1 MATLYELSDAIRQV
15 IDRGFALDEETGEIT
30 FDETNLDELRLMFRD
45 KAEACALYV
54 KDQRALAK
62 AIRDEEISLAERRR
76 SAERRADRVERY
88 LLSHIDELPDRR
100 LETPRVA
107 LSTRRSTAVEVY
119 NDGMVPDEYMTY
131 KTTKTVNRD
140 AIRKALKAGEI
151 VPGCQLEERTNVII
165 K

>member
-62 AIRDEEISLAERRR
+62 AMRDEERALADRRR
-76 SAERRADRVERY
+76 SVEARADRIERY
-88 LLSHIDELPDRR
+88 LSDHLQELPSGR
-100 LETPRVA
+100 LETPRV
-107 LSTRRSTAVEVY
+107 SVRPQRSRAVRVIDESA
-119 NDGMVPDEYMTY
+119 VPDFLKRV
-131 KTTKTVNRD
+131 KTEVSVDKSAIGRLLRSGRD
-140 AIRKALKAGEI
+140 
-151 VPGCQLEERTNVII
+151 VPGCELENRTGVVI

>member
-15 IDRGFALDEETGEIT
+15 IARGFALDEETGEIT
-30 FDETNLDELRLMFRD
+30 FDETNLDELRLMFRE

-62 AIRDEEISLAERRR
+62 AIRDEERSLAERRR

-88 LLSHIDELPDRR
+88 LLAHIDELPDRR

-107 LSTRRSTAVEVY
+107 LSTRRSTAVEVV

-140 AIRKALKAGEI
+140 AIRKALKAGES
-151 VPGCQLEERTNVII
+151 VPGCHLEERTNVII
-165 K
+165 R

>member
-15 IDRGFALDEETGEIT
+15 IDRGFALNEETGEIT
-30 FDETNLDELRLMFRD
+30 FDETNLDELRLMFHD

-62 AIRDEEISLAERRR
+62 AIRDEERSLAERRR

-88 LLSHIDELPDRR
+88 LLAHIDELPDRR

-107 LSTRRSTAVEVY
+107 LSTRRSTAVEVV
-119 NDGMVPDEYMTY
+119 NDGMVPDEYMTC
-131 KTTKTVNRD
+131 KITKTVNRD
-140 AIRKALKAGEI
+140 AIRKALKAGES
-151 VPGCQLEERTNVII
+151 VPGCQLDERTHVII
-165 K
+165 R

>member
-30 FDETNLDELRLMFRD
+30 FDETNLEELRLMFRE

-62 AIRDEEISLAERRR
+62 AIRDEEKSLAERRR

-88 LLSHIDELPDRR
+88 LLAHIDELPDRR

-107 LSTRRSTAVEVY
+107 LSTRRSTAVEVV

-131 KTTKTVNRD
+131 KTTKTINRD
-140 AIRKALKAGEI
+140 AIRKALKAGES
-151 VPGCQLEERTNVII
+151 VPGCHLEELMNVII
-165 K
+165 R

>member
-62 AIRDEEISLAERRR
+62 AIRDEERALAERRR

-88 LLSHIDELPDRR
+88 LLAHIDELPNRR

-107 LSTRRSTAVEVY
+107 LSTRRSTAVEVV

-140 AIRKALKAGEI
+140 AIRKALKDGES
-151 VPGCQLEERTNVII
+151 VPGCHLEERTHVII
-165 K
+165 R

>member
-30 FDETNLDELRLMFRD
+30 FDETNLDELRLMFRE

-62 AIRDEEISLAERRR
+62 AIRDEERSLAERRR

-119 NDGMVPDEYMTY
+119 NDGMVPDEYMAY

>member
-30 FDETNLDELRLMFRD
+30 FDETNLDELRIMFRE

-62 AIRDEEISLAERRR
+62 AIRDEERLLAERRR
-76 SAERRADRVERY
+76 SAERRAGRVERY
-88 LLSHIDELPDRR
+88 LLAHIDELPDRR
-100 LETPRVA
+100 LETQRVA
-107 LSTRRSTAVEVY
+107 LSTRRSTAVEVV

-140 AIRKALKAGEI
+140 AIRKALKAGES

-165 K
+165 R

>member
-30 FDETNLDELRLMFRD
+30 FDEADLDELRLMFRD

-62 AIRDEEISLAERRR
+62 AIRDEERLLAERRR

-88 LLSHIDELPDRR
+88 LLAHIDELPDRR

-107 LSTRRSTAVEVY
+107 LSTRRSTAVEVV
-119 NDGMVPDEYMTY
+119 NDGMVPDEYVTY

-140 AIRKALKAGEI
+140 AIRKALKAGES

-165 K
+165 R

>member
-15 IDRGFALDEETGEIT
+15 IDRGFALDGETGEIT
-30 FDETNLDELRLMFRD
+30 FDETNLDELRLMFRE

-62 AIRDEEISLAERRR
+62 AIRDEERSLAERRR

-88 LLSHIDELPDRR
+88 LLAHIDELPDRR

-140 AIRKALKAGEI
+140 AIRKALKSGES
-151 VPGCQLEERTNVII
+151 VPGCHLEERTNVII
-165 K
+165 R

>member
-30 FDETNLDELRLMFRD
+30 FDETNLDELRFMFRD

-54 KDQRALAK
+54 KDQRALAR
-62 AIRDEEISLAERRR
+62 AIRDEERSLAERRR

-88 LLSHIDELPDRR
+88 LLAHIDELPDRR

-107 LSTRRSTAVEVY
+107 LRARRSTAVEVV

-140 AIRKALKAGEI
+140 AIRKALKAGES
-151 VPGCQLEERTNVII
+151 VPGCHLEERTSVII
-165 K
+165 R